1 MKNGNDENTPILVLK
16 THVQDFIEKRNWQK
30 YHNPKDLAIA
40 VCIEAAELCDIYK
53 WRKITVEEAKTKD
66 MFEKAEGELADI
78 MIYVLHMCNV
88 LSIDLTKAVTQ
99 KLKKNEE
106 KYPIGE
112 PLRW

>member
-1 MKNGNDENTPILVLK
+1 MQYNDSDTPIAALK
-16 THVQDFIEKRNWQK
+16 SSAKDFVSRRGWEPF
-30 YHNPKDLAIA
+30 HNPKDLAMA
-40 VCIEAAELCDIYK
+40 VCIEAAELCNIYK
-53 WRKITVEEAKTKD
+53 WRKIAVEEAKTKD
-66 MFEKAEGELADI
+66 MLEKAEGELADI

>member
-1 MKNGNDENTPILVLK
+1 ML
-16 THVQDFIEKRNWQK
+16 
-30 YHNPKDLAIA
+30 
-40 VCIEAAELCDIYK
+40 
-53 WRKITVEEAKTKD
+53 
-66 MFEKAEGELADI
+66 EKAEGELADI

-88 LSIDLTKAVTQ
+88 LSIDLTKAVTL